1 MRLEGKV
8 ALVTGAGS
16 GIGRATAKRLASEGA
31 KLVVAELNEE
41 AGTATAAQIE
51 DTGGEAVFVRAD
63 VSRAEDVE
71 ATVAA
76 AVKRFG
82 ALHIVHNNAGIMP
95 RGGPVEQ
102 MSEEH
107 WTSVIATNLTGVYL
121 GCKYAVPALIAAGG
135 GAIVNTA
142 SLAGIRGRPYQA
154 AYVAA
159 KGGVIALTKALAIE
173 LAPHNIRVNC
183 ICPGGTDTPLI
194 RPPGRTEEEI
204 ARSRPAIVAHLP
216 YQRFAR
222 PEEMAD
228 AVLYLVSAE
237 SSYVNGHALV
247 IDGGEWSGTTQGLR
261 R

>member
-1 MRLEGKV
+1 MRLAGKV

-16 GIGRATAKRLASEGA
+16 GIGRATAKRLAAEGA
-31 KLVVAELNEE
+31 KVMVAEFNEA
-41 AGTATAAQIE
+41 AGEETVAQIKAA
-51 DTGGEAVFVRAD
+51 GGEAAFVHAD
-63 VSRAEDVE
+63 VSRAAGVE
-71 ATVAA
+71 RMVAATVQ
-76 AVKRFG
+76 RFG
-82 ALHIVHNNAGIMP
+82 ALNILHNNAGIFP
-95 RGGPVEQ
+95 RGGPIEQ

-107 WTSVIATNLTGVYL
+107 WNAVIATNLTGVFL

-154 AYVAA
+154 AYIAA
-159 KGGVIALTKALAIE
+159 KGGVIALTRGLAIE

-183 ICPGGTDTPLI
+183 ICPGGTDTPMI
-194 RPPGRTEEEI
+194 RPANRTDEEI

-216 YQRFAR
+216 FQRFAR

-228 AVLYLVSAE
+228 AVLYLVSDE

-247 IDGGEWSGTTQGLR
+247 IDGGEWAGTTQGLR